1 MAKTVMMMERV
12 TKIMVKTRYSPMR
25 GIVFDEDG
33 MISSMTKRKTV
44 SDTSTDVQRE
54 IFSPPFEGR

>member
-1 MAKTVMMMERV
+1 MAKTVMTMESV
-12 TKIMVKTRYSPMR
+12 TNIMVKTKYSPMR
-25 GIVFDEDG
+25 GIAFDEDG

-44 SDTSTDVQRE
+44 SDTSTEVQRE